1 MSYASLS
8 ELKAYLK
15 ISGSTSEDALLQSLL
30 DEATGI
36 IDEYVGRPSAATA
49 PTTRI
54 FTADHDVDHKEGTLF
69 FDCDYAASITSVTN
83 NGVALQSSDYY
94 TEPRQTGPYWGLSL
108 KSGNWS
114 GDIEVTALWAYTTN
128 ANGQPDALIV
138 GACRALAAWLYRAKD
153 NIGQLVGNPYNDGV
167 TIVNAALPRD
177 VIERLQMRRRL
188 I

>member
-36 IDEYVGRPSAATA
+36 IDEYVGRPSAATTPVA
-49 PTTRI
+49 RT
-54 FTADHDVDHKEGTLF
+54 FTADHDADGAMLM

-83 NGVALQSSDYY
+83 NGVALQAADYY
-94 TEPRQTGPYWGLSL
+94 TEPRQVGPYWGLSL

-114 GDIEVTALWAYTTN
+114 GDIEVTGLWAYTTN

-167 TIVNAALPRD
+167 TVINAALPRD

-188 I
+188 V

>member
-15 ISGSTSEDALLQSLL
+15 ISGSTSEDALLQSFL
-30 DEATGI
+30 DEATSI
-36 IDEYVGRPSAATA
+36 IDEYVGRPSATTVA
-49 PTTRI
+49 TTRV
-54 FTADHDVDHKEGTLF
+54 FTADHDADGTMLI
-69 FDCDYAASITSVTN
+69 FDCDYAASISAVVL
-83 NGVALQSSDYY
+83 NGVPLAASDYY
-94 TEPRQTGPYWGLSL
+94 TEPRHVGPFWGLSL
-108 KSGNWS
+108 KDGYWR
-114 GDIEVTALWAYTTN
+114 GDIEVTGLWAYTTN
-128 ANGQPDALIV
+128 ANGSADALIV